1 MELEDKFP
9 ILRSKSG
16 NDTHVELHYLLKE
29 VAKLNI
35 IVWELSVLGG
45 EIITELVNEKKI
57 HFKPMDS
64 MSRLCYIVDGG
75 GLNLPM
81 VNRPTKQ
88 GYKEPH
94 WIPCWVVTKK
104 ILIGRAFL
112 EMEEYEFFL
121 YIYCISGTIRS
132 KTVKPNSR

>member
-1 MELEDKFP
+1 MNEKESIKEEIVEYVKESSRTFVELEDKFP

-16 NDTHVELHYLLKE
+16 NDTHVELHYPLKE
-29 VAKLNI
+29 VAKSNI

-57 HFKPMDS
+57 QFKPMDS
-64 MSRLCYIVDGG
+64 MSRLCYTIDGG

-81 VNRPTKQ
+81 ANRPTKQ

-94 WIPCWVVTKK
+94 WLPCWVVTYENWLEWKK
-104 ILIGRAFL
+104 
-112 EMEEYEFFL
+112 
-121 YIYCISGTIRS
+121 
-132 KTVKPNSR
+132 N